1 MSHFQRWNSIPAKL
15 KCILWEKMQCKASWH
30 QVHKSAACTLGL
42 LRAFRLGWLCCLVN
56 NPYRFLLLQQLQ
68 NKLLSDTGNLFICPL
83 NMKNHQRSHISATLD
98 KVNYVKKNK
107 WKNTLQNNF
116 HRAKKLPAT
125 SGYKYVW
132 SFSLIEVS

>member
-1 MSHFQRWNSIPAKL
+1 MSHFQRWNNIPAKL
-15 KCILWEKMQCKASWH
+15 KYILWKKMQCKAWH
-30 QVHKSAACTLGL
+30 QVYRSVACILGL
-42 LRAFRLGWLCCLVN
+42 LHVFRLGWLCCLVN
-56 NPYRFLLLQQLQ
+56 NPYGFFLLQKLQ

-98 KVNYVKKNK
+98 KVNYVTKNK

-116 HRAKKLPAT
+116 HRAKKLPTT

-132 SFSLIEVS
+132 SFSLIEAS

>member
-1 MSHFQRWNSIPAKL
+1 MKQYSCKTKVYIM
-15 KCILWEKMQCKASWH
+15 EKNAMQSFLH
-30 QVHKSAACTLGL
+30 QIHRSAACTLGL
-42 LRAFRLGWLCCLVN
+42 LHVFRLGWLCCLVN
-56 NPYRFLLLQQLQ
+56 NPYGFLLLQKLQ

-116 HRAKKLPAT
+116 HRARKLPTT